1 MPRQSPDRA
10 GSRNRLHPYSQRSS
24 TPAPAVEPSSVV
36 TSSDANAAAI
46 SPVKPLTL
54 RLSEIPVTIQERQ
67 LREFLNSLEYEARP
81 QALGNAFGNEKNVL
95 ALSLAPYIDWLVATV
110 TFRHVPWAFARC
122 QPRRMVYFD
131 LPPELSA
138 EESGVTVTVDCDFY
152 GITPLYQPAQPEFE

>member
-10 GSRNRLHPYSQRSS
+10 GSRNRLHPYSQRS
-24 TPAPAVEPSSVV
+24 VEPSSVV

-46 SPVKPLTL
+46 SSEKPLTL

-81 QALGNAFGNEKNVL
+81 QALGNAFGNVKNVL